1 MLDPGRIDLV
11 VYGTEA
17 PHGLLECIDLAEAA
31 GLGGAWVGDSP
42 VLWRELYVLLGA
54 AAERTGR
61 IRLGPAVTNPVS
73 RHPSVTASAL
83 MTLQE
88 LSGGRAALGL
98 GLGASAVRTV
108 GARPARLAELERTVA
123 EVRRYWAGGRRRSRL
138 RARAAAHPVP
148 SWARAGPRMLE
159 LAGRIG
165 DGCLAVVGLHP
176 RQLEAARARL
186 AAGGASEG
194 FEVVWWVPI
203 AASDDPAQARED
215 VKSYVARSLRHPLPA
230 ELTPVERRGRRADPS
245 LVRLRPASRAGRFAG
260 ALVPDEIVA
269 DWAVAGSPSDCR
281 EQLERL
287 ELEPGERIGLVPMG
301 REPKPAQVRRLLEEV
316 LSGPS
321 GRERRRRRPRA
332 TPRPRACRRR
342 GR

>member
-1 MLDPGRIDLV
+1 MPDRAAIDLV

-17 PHGLLECIDLAEAA
+17 PHGLLECVELAEAA
-31 GLGGAWVGDSP
+31 GLGGIWVGDSP
-42 VLWRELYVLLGA
+42 VLWRELYVVLGP

-61 IRLGPAVTNPVS
+61 IRLGPAVTNPIS

-108 GARPARLAELERTVA
+108 GARPARLAELERAVA
-123 EVRRYWAGGRRRSRL
+123 EIRTYWAGGEDGLGFGAGQPPIPLLLGAS
-138 RARAAAHPVP
+138 
-148 SWARAGPRMLE
+148 GPRMLE

-176 RQLEAARARL
+176 RRLEAARARL

-194 FEVVWWVPI
+194 FEVVWWLPV
-203 AASDDPAQARED
+203 AAADDPAQARED
-215 VKSYVARSLRHPLPA
+215 VKAYVARSLRHPLPA
-230 ELTPVERRGRRADPS
+230 QLTPVEREAADQIRASYDYRRHLEPGA
-245 LVRLRPASRAGRFAG
+245 FAG
-260 ALVPDEIVA
+260 LVPDEILA
-269 DWAVAGSPSDCR
+269 DWAVAGTPAACR

-301 REPKPAQVRRLLEEV
+301 SEPKAVQVRRLLEEV
-316 LSGPS
+316 L
-321 GRERRRRRPRA
+321 RA
-332 TPRPRACRRR
+332 
-342 GR
+342 

>member
-1 MLDPGRIDLV
+1 MALDHQAIDLV

-17 PHGLLECIDLAEAA
+17 PRGLLESIDLAEAA

-108 GARPARLAELERTVA
+108 GAEPARLADLERTVA
-123 EVRRYWAGGRRRSRL
+123 EVRRSWAGGEGGLGYGRGQQPIPLLLGAS
-138 RARAAAHPVP
+138 
-148 SWARAGPRMLE
+148 GPRMLE

-176 RQLEAARARL
+176 RQLEAARGRL
-186 AAGGASEG
+186 RSGGQPEG

-203 AASDDPAQARED
+203 AVADDPAQARED
-215 VKSYVARSLRHPLPA
+215 VKAYVARSLHHPSPA
-230 ELTPVERRGRRADPS
+230 ELTPVEQEAAEQIRASYDYGRHLAPG
-245 LVRLRPASRAGRFAG
+245 ASQA

-269 DWAVAGSPSDCR
+269 GWAVAGTPADCR
-281 EQLERL
+281 EQLARL
-287 ELEPGERIGLVPMG
+287 ELGEGERIGLVPMS

-316 LSGPS
+316 LL
-321 GRERRRRRPRA
+321 
-332 TPRPRACRRR
+332 
-342 GR
+342 